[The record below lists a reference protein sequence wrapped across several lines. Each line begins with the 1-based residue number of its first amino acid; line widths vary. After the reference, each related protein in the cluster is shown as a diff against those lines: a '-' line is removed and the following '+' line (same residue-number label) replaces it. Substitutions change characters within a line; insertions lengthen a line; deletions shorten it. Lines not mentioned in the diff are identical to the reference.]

1 MKKLM
6 FVFVLI
12 SSLVCSSVQAGT
24 IAGRVIRITDGDTL
38 VVIDS
43 NNVQHKIRLMGIDA
57 PENKQSYGKR
67 SKDNLSGLVTGKH
80 VVVEYDKRDWNKL
93 IIGKVNLNGKDMNLE
108 QVVSGMAWH
117 YKEYQ
122 GEQSRTDQLLYSE
135 AEVDAR
141 SAKRGLWRE
150 PNPLPPREYRKL
162 KKPED

>member
-6 FVFVLI
+6 FVLI
-12 SSLVCSSVQAGT
+12 SSLMCSSVQAGT

-57 PENKQSYGKR
+57 PEKKQSYGKR
-67 SKDNLSGLVTGKH
+67 SKDNLSSLVTGKY
-80 VVVEYDKRDWNKL
+80 VVVEYDERDRGKL
-93 IIGKVNLNGKDMNLE
+93 IIGKVNLNGKDINLE
-108 QVVSGMAWH
+108 HIVSGMAWH

-122 GEQSRTDQLLYSE
+122 GEQSRADQLLYSE

-150 PNPLPPREYRKL
+150 PNPLPPWDYRKL
-162 KKPED
+162 KKPEY